1 MELAKE
7 QVKEFSIY
15 LDLEDIR
22 AFVQDNQEEYE
33 IWLKQEENHILGNI
47 KIFSKFKLLNT
58 KNNSTEISKW
68 CYKKYVI
75 GGTLK

>member
-22 AFVQDNQEEYE
+22 AFVETNQEEYE
-33 IWLKQEENHILGNI
+33 IWLKQEENHILGSI

-58 KNNSTEISKW
+58 KNNSTEILKW

-75 GGTLK
+75 GGKQK